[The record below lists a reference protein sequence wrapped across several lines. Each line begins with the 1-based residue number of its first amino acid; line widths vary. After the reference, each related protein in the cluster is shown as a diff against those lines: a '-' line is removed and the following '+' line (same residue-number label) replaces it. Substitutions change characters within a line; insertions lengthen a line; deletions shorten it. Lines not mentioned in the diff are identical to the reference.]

1 MKYSSFNYR
10 KEIDGFR
17 ALAILPVV
25 FYHAGIKIF
34 AGGFVGVDVFFVISG
49 YLITNIILSDLENKR
64 FTLKK
69 FYERRARRI
78 LPALFLVSLAC
89 IPFSFLL
96 LKDIYLLEFTRSL
109 VSIIFFSSN
118 FLFWSESGYFNT
130 NAEFKPLIHT
140 WSLSVEEQF
149 YILFP
154 IVLLFF
160 LNFSMF
166 LTRIF
171 FIIILTLS
179 LLLCVWGSFNF
190 PNATFYLLPFRGW
203 EIILGILTALYL
215 HKNNFKFKK
224 IFNEFFSIVGFSL
237 ISISII
243 FLDSKTIFPGYIALL
258 PSIGTVLLITFC
270 QKNTILYKIF
280 TTKYLIYLGLI
291 SYSLYLWH
299 QPILAFVKFYS
310 LNEIS
315 LYLKLLLILISNV
328 ISYFSWK
335 YLESPF
341 RNSQKIS
348 LKKLLLFLSIPIIIF
363 LTTWAYVVKFSDL
376 KEIYISKP
384 KKLIENRKIEY
395 FKSGFDIKL
404 DSENVFYD
412 SIRPKNNEANI
423 KVLVIGDSHA
433 QGLNLMGEYYSGKY
447 QLEWHSYIFQGCPPI
462 FGYYKIYDIEQTKP
476 SKKQNGCKHQVKK
489 WENFIKKNGGY
500 FDFVILSSRWNYIF
514 NHEKYEKN
522 NYRKDALIKV
532 DEKFINSSKI
542 QSISRSNFI
551 SGLKNTLSTI
561 NNYGPKVIIF
571 SQPPLLIRDPIRCR
585 SLSKISY
592 DYCAN
597 ARFENIKKRGLF
609 VKNSILNE
617 NQLDNINNFYLIL
630 ENYLCD
636 ENKKKC
642 ISKKN
647 DKLLYKDDDH
657 LSYEGVFYISQLWE
671 TKDYFPFKN
680 K

>member
-1 MKYSSFNYR
+1 MKNSPFKYR

-25 FYHAGIKIF
+25 FYHAGF
-34 AGGFVGVDVFFVISG
+34 NLFSGGYVGVDVFFVISG
-49 YLITNIILSDLENKR
+49 YLITNIILSDIEKNR
-64 FTLKK
+64 FSIKN

-89 IPFSFLL
+89 IPFSFLFFQ
-96 LKDIYLLEFTRSL
+96 DIYLLEFTRSL

-130 NAEFKPLIHT
+130 NTEFKPLIHT

-154 IVLLFF
+154 IILLFF
-160 LNFSMF
+160 LNFFKF
-166 LTRIF
+166 LTKIF
-171 FIIILTLS
+171 FITLLILS
-179 LLLCVWGSFNF
+179 LLFCMWGSFSY

-203 EIILGILTALYL
+203 EIILGVLTALYL
-215 HKNNFKFKK
+215 HKNNIKFKK
-224 IFNEFFSIVGFSL
+224 IFNEFFSILGFCL
-237 ISISII
+237 IGISII
-243 FLDSKTIFPGYIALL
+243 FLDSETIFPGYIALL
-258 PSIGTVLLITFC
+258 PTIGTVLLIIFC
-270 QKNTILYKIF
+270 QKDTTLYKLF
-280 TTKYLIYLGLI
+280 TIKYLIYLGLI

-310 LNEIS
+310 LNEITI
-315 LYLKLLLILISNV
+315 YFKLLLILTSII

-341 RNSQKIS
+341 RNRQKIS
-348 LKKLLLFLSIPIIIF
+348 YKKFLLFLLIPIIIF

-376 KEIYISKP
+376 NDIYISKP
-384 KKLIENRKIEY
+384 KELIENKKIEY
-395 FKSGFDIKL
+395 FKTRFDIKL
-404 DSENVFYD
+404 NSENVFYNA
-412 SIRPKNNEANI
+412 IKPKNNEAKI

-433 QGLNLMGEYYSGKY
+433 QSLNLMGEYYSGKY
-447 QLEWHSYIFQGCPPI
+447 QIEWHSYIFQGCPPI
-462 FGYYKIYDIEQTKP
+462 FGYYKIYNIEQIKP
-476 SKKQNGCKHQVKK
+476 SKKQIECRDQVKI
-489 WENFIKKNGGY
+489 WENFIKKNGEY

-514 NHEKYEKN
+514 NHETYEKN
-522 NYRKDALIKV
+522 QYRKDALIKV
-532 DEKFINSSKI
+532 DEKFANNTKI
-542 QSISRSNFI
+542 QSRSRSNFI
-551 SGLKNTLSTI
+551 SGLKNTI
-561 NNYGPKVIIF
+561 NIVNNNGPKIIIF
-571 SQPPLLIRDPIRCR
+571 SQPPLLVRNPIRCMGI
-585 SLSKISY
+585 SKISY

-617 NQLDNINNFYLIL
+617 SQLDNINNFYLIL

-636 ENKKKC
+636 EDKKKC

-647 DKLLYKDDDH
+647 NRLLYKDDDH

-671 TKDYFPFKN
+671 KEDFFPFQN
-680 K
+680 

>member
-1 MKYSSFNYR
+1 MKNSSFKYR

-25 FYHAGIKIF
+25 FYHAGINLF
-34 AGGFVGVDVFFVISG
+34 SGGYVGVDVFFVISG
-49 YLITNIILSDLENKR
+49 YLITNIILSDIEKNR
-64 FTLKK
+64 FSIKN

-89 IPFSFLL
+89 IPLSFYFF
-96 LKDIYLLEFTRSL
+96 KDIYLLEFTRSL

-130 NAEFKPLIHT
+130 NTEFKPLIHT

-149 YILFP
+149 YIIFP
-154 IVLLFF
+154 IILLFF
-160 LNFSMF
+160 LNFLKF

-171 FIIILTLS
+171 FITIFILS
-179 LLLCVWGSFNF
+179 LLFCVWGSFSY

-203 EIILGILTALYL
+203 EIILGVLTALYL

-224 IFNEFFSIVGFSL
+224 IFNEFFSIVGFCL

-243 FLDSKTIFPGYIALL
+243 FLDSETIFPGYIALL
-258 PSIGTVLLITFC
+258 PTIGTVLLITFC
-270 QKNTILYKIF
+270 QKDTILYKLF
-280 TTKYLIYLGLI
+280 TIKYLIYLGLI

-315 LYLKLLLILISNV
+315 IYFKLLLILTSIV

-335 YLESPF
+335 YLEGPF
-341 RNSQKIS
+341 RNKQKIPY
-348 LKKLLLFLSIPIIIF
+348 KKFLLFLSIPIIIF

-376 KEIYISKP
+376 NEIYISKP
-384 KKLIENRKIEY
+384 KKLIENKKIEY
-395 FKSGFDIKL
+395 FKSRFDIKL
-404 DSENVFYD
+404 NSENVFYD
-412 SIRPKNNEANI
+412 SIKPKNNEANI

-433 QGLNLMGEYYSGKY
+433 QSLNLMGEYYSGKY

-462 FGYYKIYDIEQTKP
+462 FGYYKIYNIEQIKP
-476 SKKQNGCKHQVKK
+476 SKKQNDCKAQVKK
-489 WENFIKKNGGY
+489 WENFIKKNGEY

-514 NHEKYEKN
+514 NHETYEKN
-522 NYRKDALIKV
+522 QYRKDALIKV
-532 DEKFINSSKI
+532 DKKFINSSKI

-551 SGLKNTLSTI
+551 SGLKNTI
-561 NNYGPKVIIF
+561 NIVNNNGPKVIIF
-571 SQPPLLIRDPIRCR
+571 SQPPLLVRNPIRCMGI
-585 SLSKISY
+585 SKISY

-597 ARFENIKKRGLF
+597 ARFENIRKRGLF

-617 NQLDNINNFYLIL
+617 NQLDNINNFYIIL

-636 ENKKKC
+636 EDKKKC

-647 DKLLYKDDDH
+647 NRLLYKDDDH

-671 TKDYFPFKN
+671 KEEYFPFQN
-680 K
+680 